1 VVSSKCLLEKVA
13 DSIFHAPPELHESED
28 FTRPSFSR
36 SGENRIGCE
45 SCGPTLALLYG
56 YKRFQPRGS
65 THGIVKSK
73 PPYKGTGRRIQSC
86 LHSELTHADHKLK
99 LHRDPRRWFST
110 RQAASFRS
118 NFAPDD
124 LLRISGATSPKKKTP
139 GRLARGPE
147 KADLRRA
154 QPRSFRRI
162 WAAMPS
168 SPVPINI
175 REVGSGTALMSRPR
189 MADSELGVMYTI
201 FPSRFT
207 SSA

>member
-1 VVSSKCLLEKVA
+1 MPPGCLQCSIFMDCGLKLGKDGRCRVVSSKCLLEKVA

-45 SCGPTLALLYG
+45 SCGPALALLYG

-73 PPYKGTGRRIQSC
+73 PPHKATGRRIQSC
-86 LHSELTHADHKLK
+86 PHGELTHADHKLK

-124 LLRISGATSPKKKTP
+124 LLRISGATSPKKKPRAGWPEVPRKQIYEGLSRAASCGSGQRCLAAQRPSTSE
-139 GRLARGPE
+139 RLA
-147 KADLRRA
+147 L
-154 QPRSFRRI
+154 
-162 WAAMPS
+162 
-168 SPVPINI
+168 
-175 REVGSGTALMSRPR
+175 
-189 MADSELGVMYTI
+189 ELC
-201 FPSRFT
+201 
-207 SSA
+207 